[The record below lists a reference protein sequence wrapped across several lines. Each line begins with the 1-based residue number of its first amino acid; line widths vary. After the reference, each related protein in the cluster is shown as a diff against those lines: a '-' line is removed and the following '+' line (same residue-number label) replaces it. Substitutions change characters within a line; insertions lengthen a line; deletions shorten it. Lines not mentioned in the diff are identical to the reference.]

1 MEKKSYKTIKWILK
15 ENIKKGVKNLWTWE
29 KGKNENFTCIYKN
42 YNTTYQFTRHY
53 NYQNYQ
59 KMIAKIAAIILFLAI
74 VWVCAITTIERRIER
89 KQLNDNL
96 KKFKDGKR
104 NT

>member
-1 MEKKSYKTIKWILK
+1 
-15 ENIKKGVKNLWTWE
+15 
-29 KGKNENFTCIYKN
+29 
-42 YNTTYQFTRHY
+42 
-53 NYQNYQ
+53 
-59 KMIAKIAAIILFLAI
+59 MIAKIAAIILFLAI
-74 VWVCAITTIERRIER
+74 VWVCGITTIERRIER

>member
-1 MEKKSYKTIKWILK
+1 
-15 ENIKKGVKNLWTWE
+15 
-29 KGKNENFTCIYKN
+29 
-42 YNTTYQFTRHY
+42 
-53 NYQNYQ
+53 
-59 KMIAKIAAIILFLAI
+59 MIAKIAAIILFLAI